1 MARPHDKLRFALDR
15 RVFLQAGLGTA
26 GMAPGLARPL
36 AATAGGKAK
45 SVILFWLSGGASHID
60 TWDMKPDSP
69 SEYRGPFRPVSTSV
83 PGIQVCEH
91 LPGLAK
97 RMHQVAL
104 VRSLG
109 MRKRDL
115 TGDHHA
121 GYYYNQTGHAPD
133 TTFLTLG
140 NNRKPE
146 PTDWPSMACLAGRAL
161 PRQSPLPATI
171 ALPEKPGAPEFTRPG
186 QFAARLG
193 HLHDPFYLVADHPKP
208 EDFSVPSLTLAGD
221 LPTERLD
228 HRQSLARALDA
239 LPRSLDGLGTDL
251 DLQARRAYE
260 LLSSPKARSAFDLSG
275 ETKALKDRYGETVN
289 GSSLLLARRLVEAG
303 VPFVSVY
310 WRGDL
315 KKSDKLKCASGG
327 GWDTH
332 GNNFQCLKDWLLP
345 EFDLGFSALLDDL
358 ESRGLLE
365 STLVLVTSEMGRHPK
380 IGDVRSGGV
389 NGAGRDHWT
398 HAMSVLMAGGGV
410 RGGRV
415 HGSTDRVGAYPSD
428 KPCGPEDIA
437 ATVFTALGLKGPL
450 MFNDRENR
458 PTDFWPEG
466 SPLEGIL

>member
-1 MARPHDKLRFALDR
+1 MTLPHDKLRFALDR
-15 RVFLQAGLGTA
+15 RVFLQAGLG
-26 GMAPGLARPL
+26 
-36 AATAGGKAK
+36 ATALAGIKSPVLANPQGKAK

-60 TWDMKPDSP
+60 TWDMKPDAAV
-69 SEYRGPFRPVSTSV
+69 EYRGPFRPVPTRV

-91 LPGLAK
+91 LPALAQ
-97 RMHQVAL
+97 RMDRIAL
-104 VRSLG
+104 IRSLG

-133 TTFLTLG
+133 VTFLTLG

-161 PRQSPLPATI
+161 PSRGPLPATI

-193 HLHDPFYLVADHPKP
+193 QLHDPFYLIADHPKP
-208 EDFSVPSLTLAGD
+208 EEFSVPSMTLTGELQ
-221 LPTERLD
+221 PERLD
-228 HRQSLARALDA
+228 HRRGLARALDS
-239 LPRSLDGLGTDL
+239 LPRSIEKLGGDL
-251 DLQARRAYE
+251 DLQSRRAYE
-260 LLSSPKARSAFDLSG
+260 LLASARARSAFDLSG
-275 ETKALKDRYGETVN
+275 ESKALKDRYGTTVN
-289 GSSLLLARRLVEAG
+289 GTSLLLARRLVEAG

-315 KKSDKLKCASGG
+315 KRSDKLKCASGG

-345 EFDLGFSALLDDL
+345 EFDQAFSALLDDL
-358 ESRGLLE
+358 ESRGLLD

-380 IGDVRSGGV
+380 VGDVRSGGV
-389 NGAGRDHWT
+389 SGAGRDHWT
-398 HAMSVLMAGGGV
+398 HAMSVMMAGGGV
-410 RGGRV
+410 RGGQV
-415 HGSTDRVGAYPSD
+415 YGSTDKVGGYPSD

-437 ATVFTALGLKGPL
+437 ATIFTSLGLKGPL

-466 SPLEGIL
+466 RVLEGVL